1 MKTSWLSG
9 VKDAGVKKELR
20 ANYIASKM
28 VRERLTEMLDT
39 KLSSSVRASR
49 SSESYDS
56 PNWALKQ
63 ADATGYQRALE
74 EVKSLLEDAKKE
86 SLK

>member
-9 VKDAGVKKELR
+9 VKDASVKKELR
-20 ANYIASKM
+20 ANFLASKM
-28 VRERLTEMLDT
+28 VRQRLVEMLDT

-74 EVKSLLEDAKKE
+74 EVKSLLDDAIKKD
-86 SLK
+86 

>member
-1 MKTSWLSG
+1 MKTSWLGG
-9 VKDAGVKKELR
+9 VKDASVKKELR
-20 ANYIASKM
+20 VNFLASKM
-28 VRERLTEMLDT
+28 VRQRLVEMLDA
-39 KLSSSVRASR
+39 KLSSSVRSSR

-74 EVKSLLEDAKKE
+74 EVKSLLDDAIKKD
-86 SLK
+86 

>member
-9 VKDAGVKKELR
+9 VKDASVKKELR

-28 VRERLTEMLDT
+28 IRERLTEMLDT

-86 SLK
+86 TLK

>member
-9 VKDAGVKKELR
+9 VKDASVKKELR
-20 ANYIASKM
+20 ANFLASKM
-28 VRERLTEMLDT
+28 TRERLVEMLDAKIT
-39 KLSSSVRASR
+39 SSVRASR
-49 SSESYDS
+49 SAESYDS

-74 EVKSLLEDAKKE
+74 EVKSLLDDAIKKD
-86 SLK
+86 

>member
-9 VKDAGVKKELR
+9 IKDASVKKELR
-20 ANYIASKM
+20 SNFLASKM
-28 VRERLTEMLDT
+28 IRERLVEILDAKIT
-39 KLSSSVRASR
+39 SSVRASR
-49 SSESYDS
+49 STESYDS

-74 EVKSLLEDAKKE
+74 EVKSLLDDAIKKD
-86 SLK
+86 

>member
-9 VKDAGVKKELR
+9 VKDASVKKELR
-20 ANYIASKM
+20 ANYMTSKM

-39 KLSSSVRASR
+39 KLSSSIRASR

-86 SLK
+86 NLK

>member
-1 MKTSWLSG
+1 MKTSWLGG
-9 VKDAGVKKELR
+9 VKDASVKKELR
-20 ANYIASKM
+20 ANFLASNM
-28 VRERLTEMLDT
+28 IRRRLVEMLVA

-49 SSESYDS
+49 SSESYDT

-74 EVKSLLEDAKKE
+74 EVKSLLEDASRKD
-86 SLK
+86 

>member
-9 VKDAGVKKELR
+9 IKDASVKKELR
-20 ANYIASKM
+20 SNFLASKM
-28 VRERLTEMLDT
+28 VRERLAEMLDA
-39 KLSSSVRASR
+39 KLNSSVRASR

-74 EVKSLLEDAKKE
+74 EVKSLLEDAIKKD
-86 SLK
+86 

>member
-9 VKDAGVKKELR
+9 IKDASVKKELR
-20 ANYIASKM
+20 ANFLASKM
-28 VRERLTEMLDT
+28 VRQRLVEMLDA

-74 EVKSLLEDAKKE
+74 EVKSLLEDASKKD
-86 SLK
+86 

>member
-9 VKDAGVKKELR
+9 VKDASVKKELR

-28 VRERLTEMLDT
+28 VRERLTEMLDA
-39 KLSSSVRASR
+39 KLSSSVRSSR

-63 ADATGYQRALE
+63 ADSTGYQRALE

-86 SLK
+86 I